1 MLESQA
7 AKLQGG
13 EERTMETH
21 INLGVVVVVV
31 VVIKCLS
38 DAAEMSC
45 V

>member
-1 MLESQA
+1 MPESQA

-31 VVIKCLS
+31 VIKCLS